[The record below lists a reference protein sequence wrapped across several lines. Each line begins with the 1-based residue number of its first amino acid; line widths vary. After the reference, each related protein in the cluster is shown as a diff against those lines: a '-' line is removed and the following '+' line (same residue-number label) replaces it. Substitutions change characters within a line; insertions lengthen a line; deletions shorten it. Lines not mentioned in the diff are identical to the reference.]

1 MKPGGSEPVPWQTV
15 PVPSRRPRL
24 LAALVA
30 GGVAAGLAVAGCSS
44 PLAGEL
50 TPSTAPS
57 QAPVEVTGS
66 EGEPPVVDYPQPYQV
81 FRSGSRTVWPGA
93 GEPLEDGG
101 PVLLHMY
108 AEDGRDGSV
117 ITSTYLDAPAWYTFD
132 AESLGQ
138 NLYESLRGKR
148 VGARVLLV
156 EQEGDVP
163 VVLVVDVLP
172 TRASGTVVETQEGQP
187 QVLRDPDGSPT
198 VRVPDTEP
206 PAELVVQPLVRGSG
220 PQVGIG
226 QVVTVRYVAVR
237 WSDGSVVD
245 SSWEP
250 GVAPQSATIGIGRL
264 VEGWDQGLLEQSVG
278 SQVMLVVP
286 PQLGYG
292 GTGSELADETL
303 VYVVD
308 ILDARYQVTEEA
320 RDADTT
326 DEPDE
331 DSDEATDDGTTEG

>member
-1 MKPGGSEPVPWQTV
+1 MLF
-15 PVPSRRPRL
+15 RRPRP
-24 LAALVA
+24 LATLVA
-30 GGVAAGLAVAGCSS
+30 AVVGVALAVTGCSS
-44 PLAGEL
+44 PLVDEL
-50 TPSTAPS
+50 TPSSAPS
-57 QAPVEVTGS
+57 QVPVEVSGP
-66 EGEPPVVDYPQPYQV
+66 EGEPPVVEYPKPYQV
-81 FRSGSRTVWPGA
+81 VRSGSRTLRPGA
-93 GEPLEDGG
+93 GEQLEDGG
-101 PVLLHMY
+101 PALLHMY

-117 ITSTYLDAPAWYTFD
+117 ISSTYLDAPAWYTFD

-148 VGARVLLV
+148 VGARVLVV
-156 EQEGDVP
+156 EQDGDVP

-172 TRASGTVVETQEGQP
+172 TRASGTLVDTQEGQP
-187 QVLRDPDGSPT
+187 QVLRDPDGTPS

-206 PAELVVQPLVRGSG
+206 PGELVVQPLVRGSG
-220 PQVGIG
+220 PQVDIG

-245 SSWEP
+245 SSWDP

-320 RDADTT
+320 PGEGADEGA
-326 DEPDE
+326 DEPAGDGE
-331 DSDEATDDGTTEG
+331 DAAATEDRTTEG

>member
-1 MKPGGSEPVPWQTV
+1 MPFRP
-15 PVPSRRPRL
+15 PRL
-24 LAALVA
+24 IATLVA
-30 GGVAAGLAVAGCSS
+30 GAVGAALALAGCSS
-44 PLAGEL
+44 PLVDDL
-50 TPSTAPS
+50 TPSSAPS
-57 QAPVEVTGS
+57 QVPVDVSGP
-66 EGEPPVVDYPQPYQV
+66 EGEPPVVDYPKPYDIV
-81 FRSGSRTVWPGA
+81 RSGSRTLRPGS

-117 ITSTYLDAPAWYTFD
+117 ISSTYLDAPAWYTFD
-132 AESLGQ
+132 AGSLGQ

-148 VGARVLLV
+148 VGARVLVV
-156 EQEGDVP
+156 EQDDEVP

-172 TRASGTVVETQEGQP
+172 TRASGTDVEPQEGHP
-187 QVLRDPDGSPT
+187 RVLRDTDGTPM
-198 VRVPDTEP
+198 VRVPDAEP
-206 PAELVVQPLVRGSG
+206 PGELVVQPLIRGSG
-220 PQVGIG
+220 PQVDIG

-264 VEGWDQGLLEQSVG
+264 VEGWDQGLLEQAVG

-286 PQLGYG
+286 PELGYG

-308 ILDARYQVTEEA
+308 ILDARYQVAEDVPEE
-320 RDADTT
+320 DA
-326 DEPDE
+326 E
-331 DSDEATDDGTTEG
+331 DGEDAEATEDRTTEG

>member
-1 MKPGGSEPVPWQTV
+1 MLF
-15 PVPSRRPRL
+15 RRPRPL
-24 LAALVA
+24 VALVA
-30 GGVAAGLAVAGCSS
+30 GAVGVVLAVAGCSS
-44 PLAGEL
+44 PLVEEL
-50 TPSTAPS
+50 TPSSAPS
-57 QAPVEVTGS
+57 QVPVEVSGPQ
-66 EGEPPVVDYPQPYQV
+66 GEPPAVEYPKPYQV
-81 FRSGSRTVWPGA
+81 VRSGSRTLRPGS
-93 GEPLEDGG
+93 GEPLEEGG

-117 ITSTYLDAPAWYTFD
+117 ISSTYLDAPAWYTFD

-138 NLYESLRGKR
+138 NLFESLRAKR
-148 VGARVLLV
+148 VGARVLVV
-156 EQEGDVP
+156 EQDGDVP

-172 TRASGTVVETQEGQP
+172 TRASGTLVETQEGLP
-187 QVLRDPDGSPT
+187 QVLRDPDGTPN
-198 VRVPDTEP
+198 VRVPDAEP
-206 PAELVVQPLVRGSG
+206 PGELVVQPLVRGSG
-220 PQVGIG
+220 PQVDIG

-292 GTGSELADETL
+292 GTGSDLADETI

-308 ILDARYQVTEEA
+308 ILDSRFQVTEEA
-320 RDADTT
+320 SAEGSDDDADV
-326 DEPDE
+326 P
-331 DSDEATDDGTTEG
+331 SDGEATEDRTTEG